1 MGDAPIRV
9 EGLTKHYRGRW
20 GRRVEA
26 LRNLT
31 LSVEPGEI
39 FGLLG
44 PNGSGK
50 TTTLKLLTGLLRPTS
65 GRAWMLGKPAGDPQV
80 RSRIG
85 FLPEESYFYR
95 FLTAAET
102 LDFFGR
108 LFGLGVT
115 ERRRRADALLE
126 EFGLAEARHRA
137 VGTFS
142 KGMARRLGLASTLL
156 NDPELVLLDEPTSG
170 LDPMGT
176 REVKDLILR
185 LKARGKTVLVCSHLL
200 ADIERICDR
209 IAILAGG
216 SLRILGRVSDL
227 LARRDAVQMTVR
239 GLGEGALDAL
249 RAQARA
255 LGGEVLSVEP
265 PRDRLEDLFL
275 SVVRGPSAGGKSS

>member
-26 LRNLT
+26 LCDLT
-31 LSVEPGEI
+31 LAVEPGEI

-65 GRAWMLGKPAGDPQV
+65 GRAWILGRPAGESEV
-80 RSRIG
+80 RSRLG

-108 LFGLGVT
+108 LFGLPRA

-126 EFGLAEARHRA
+126 EFGLSQARHRA

-156 NDPELVLLDEPTSG
+156 NDPELVLLDEPTTG

-209 IAILAGG
+209 IAILSGG
-216 SLRILGRVSDL
+216 RLRTLGRVSDL
-227 LARRDAVQMTVR
+227 LSRRDAAQITVR
-239 GLGEGALDAL
+239 GLGDGALDAL

-255 LGGEVLSVEP
+255 LGGEILSVEP
-265 PRDRLEDLFL
+265 PRDRLEDFFL
-275 SVVRGPSAGGKSS
+275 SVVRGQTPGKGS

>member
-26 LRNLT
+26 LCDLT
-31 LSVEPGEI
+31 LAVEPGEI

-65 GRAWMLGKPAGDPQV
+65 GRAWILGRPAGESEV
-80 RSRIG
+80 RSRLG

-108 LFGLGVT
+108 LFGLPRA

-126 EFGLAEARHRA
+126 EFGLSQARHRA

-209 IAILAGG
+209 IAILSGG
-216 SLRILGRVSDL
+216 RLRTLGRVSDL
-227 LARRDAVQMTVR
+227 LSRRDAAQITVR
-239 GLGEGALDAL
+239 GLGDGALDAL

-255 LGGEVLSVEP
+255 LGGEILSVEP
-265 PRDRLEDLFL
+265 PRDRLEDFFL
-275 SVVRGPSAGGKSS
+275 SVVRGQTPGKGS